1 MEFVKYS
8 IFEKIFVI
16 FFVLVT
22 SSVII
27 YFVANYTSPIN
38 TTDSNQSV
46 LDANVSDYNLSNTT
60 ESNLIDSNLN
70 SLSEEIE
77 TNISSDN
84 ESIDSSSNQTEREQ
98 SESTGSETTAP
109 DSSNTSTQ
117 EETSVSD
124 NDSDQETDDSLDA
137 ANQDSSNPNTQ
148 NDQESAPSNSEANQT
163 TIAEEPSIYFS
174 GEKVITLNNK
184 NVFLSN
190 AAKVNNDFYVVV
202 SQPTQTQRPEE
213 YDSDYRCHS
222 YHNYKKYIGVVKLDA
237 ITGDLLWG
245 YEKFLPVN
253 NQIRESSID
262 IIESLFVED
271 GVILLYKLTDYS
283 EIYSQ
288 NPNYPC
294 MVEGPTVETYKI
306 LKVNFSGQEVFDI
319 DLSYP
324 IIDNEPY
331 DYTYQYRA
339 LVSPNLYY
347 PLSSSKN
354 SFMIIFNKQKYLVGF
369 PYGSIDYIVRDL
381 YTSNLNY
388 KVFSTNNG
396 SLLFEK
402 EFLNL
407 QQVTNTIIK
416 DNKMFLSS
424 SHDSKTNLLKID
436 VLSGSVDF
444 NKTFELFPYDVYCSG
459 PSCPNGTITHY
470 TQFLYNY
477 LDSSNNSY
485 YMVANGTH
493 GSYSVGSLKP
503 AIVKLN
509 ANNGEIIWSNDFSN
523 FSYPYAGLAA
533 IFSSS
538 DHKLLDSIIKQN
550 NNLLLPLGC
559 LEGYFWRPCFAVINS
574 STGEL
579 INQKVIKTI
588 DDFNPSDR
596 NYVSTNFFAN
606 FFTNRF
612 YNYSI
617 SDQKLNFLFKHH
629 YNGAYYK
636 VIVDPSTLD
645 FRLKKLSAESLYS
658 FYSHN
663 DYMGGG
669 TNLTGTSAYY
679 SNNKNIIYG
688 VNYSVGWINERA
700 RIFAV
705 KHTDTHSKYY
715 LSEKLYN
722 PQTSFSF
729 ISNDQSVVFIFG
741 NNVSHNS
748 AVLVAIDLNS

>member
-1 MEFVKYS
+1 MDLGFPKQS
-8 IFEKIFVI
+8 LLEKWIVIFV
-16 FFVLVT
+16 VLLISAFIIYQVYDFNKTDDLKNKVLTTLDVNKDLNISKTENIPSVQKTTDIKDPTPKPKTPPVDPPIVNPPIVASPNT
-22 SSVII
+22 SSLPN
-27 YFVANYTSPIN
+27 AEQS
-38 TTDSNQSV
+38 SNQS
-46 LDANVSDYNLSNTT
+46 NQPNNQQTQNTT
-60 ESNLIDSNLN
+60 QENNQIDENPKPP
-70 SLSEEIE
+70 
-77 TNISSDN
+77 
-84 ESIDSSSNQTEREQ
+84 TED
-98 SESTGSETTAP
+98 T
-109 DSSNTSTQ
+109 
-117 EETSVSD
+117 
-124 NDSDQETDDSLDA
+124 TDDV
-137 ANQDSSNPNTQ
+137 
-148 NDQESAPSNSEANQT
+148 
-163 TIAEEPSIYFS
+163 IEEPTVVVPTPTSFFS

-190 AAKVNNDFYVVV
+190 VTKVNNNFYVVV

-222 YHNYKKYIGVVKLDA
+222 FHNYKKYIGVIKLDSV
-237 ITGDLLWG
+237 TGETVWE
-245 YEKFLPVN
+245 YEKNVSTN
-253 NQIRESSID
+253 NQIRESSVD
-262 IIESLFVED
+262 IIESIFVDD

-288 NPNYPC
+288 DPEYPC

-324 IIDNEPY
+324 VIDNEPY
-331 DYTYQYRA
+331 DYTHQYRS

-369 PYGSIDYIVRDL
+369 PYGSIDYLVRDL

-416 DNKMFLSS
+416 DNKMFLNS

-436 VLSGSVDF
+436 ILSGSVDF

-459 PSCPNGTITHY
+459 PGCPNGTITHY

-485 YMVANGTH
+485 YMVANGTY

-596 NYVSTNFFAN
+596 NYVSTNFLAN

-629 YNGAYYK
+629 YNGTYYK

-645 FRLKKLSAESLYS
+645 FRLKKLSSESLNS
-658 FYSHN
+658 FYLHN

-669 TNLTGTSAYY
+669 TNITGTSAYY

-688 VNYSVGWINERA
+688 VNYSIGWINERA

-729 ISNDQSVVFIFG
+729 ISNDQSAVFIFG
-741 NNVSHNS
+741 NNVSNNS